1 MKLRKFDLTVMA
13 ASLALLVYL
22 VWHWFYGPR
31 NFAHRDGL
39 LATAAEMQVE
49 LGTATGERDK
59 LDRKVMLMRPE
70 TLDPDM
76 LEELSRQY
84 LNFANS
90 NELVLIQK

>member
-13 ASLALLVYL
+13 ACLALLGYL
-22 VWHWFYGPR
+22 VWHGFYGPR

-39 LATAAEMQVE
+39 LATAADMQVE